1 MKNNLH
7 VFLGATV
14 ADAAA
19 RPLHWVY
26 NQKKLLTYIKGKQD
40 FTFLKKNKSPFYNIK
55 TGKVSGY
62 NEVGQVMF
70 KTLVEGH
77 RDIEERFK
85 KNITKN
91 FGPGSIYWK
100 NLNLRAKYRKVKDW
114 RGIIKG
120 PWIHQNIIETVRNI
134 KSKKKLTGGKK
145 VNESDGYCA
154 ALPYFLYGYNYK
166 DVKKIISTVTVSK
179 ISLKYALAKF
189 YLIDLALKGCKDP
202 INEFIKIFNKNS
214 YFKSVVEDIK
224 KVKRLKSKPHS
235 LVVKKL
241 GMACSY
247 PGTFNSSIH
256 SIINSTNYKG
266 AILKTIKAGGCNC
279 SRVNFIGAYFAALKG
294 VSTIPKS
301 WIRKTDLAK
310 KILDQK

>member
-1 MKNNLH
+1 VKNNLH

-26 NQKKLLTYIKGKQD
+26 NQKKLLKYIKGKND
-40 FTFLKKNKSPFYNIK
+40 FAFLKKNKSPFYNIK

-62 NEVGQVMF
+62 NDVGQVMF
-70 KTLVEGH
+70 KTL
-77 RDIEERFK
+77 IENNKNIEARFK
-85 KNITKN
+85 NNIIKN
-91 FGPGSIYWK
+91 FGPGSVYWK
-100 NLNLRAKYRKVKDW
+100 NLNLRTKYRKVKDW

-134 KSKKKLTGGKK
+134 KAKKKLTGGKK

-154 ALPYFLYGYNYK
+154 ALPYFLFGYSFQNL
-166 DVKKIISTVTVSK
+166 KKIISIVTVSK

-189 YLIDLALKGCKDP
+189 YLIDLAIKGSKDP
-202 INEFIKIFNKNS
+202 IKEFILKYKKNS
-214 YFKSVVEDIK
+214 YFKSIVRDIK
-224 KVKRLKSKPHS
+224 KIKKLKKKPHI
-235 LVVKKL
+235 LIVKKL

-256 SIINSTNYKG
+256 SIINSKNYKD
-266 AILKTIKAGGCNC
+266 AILRTIKAGGCNC
-279 SRVNFIGAYFAALKG
+279 SRVNFIGAYFAALNG
-294 VSTIPKS
+294 LDAIPKT
-301 WIRKTDLAK
+301 WIKKTSVAD
-310 KILDQK
+310 KILNQR

>member
-19 RPLHWVY
+19 RPLHCVY
-26 NQKKLLTYIKGKQD
+26 NQKKLNSYIKGKKD
-40 FTFLKKNKSPFYNIK
+40 FSFLKKNKSPFYNIK

-62 NEVGQVMF
+62 NEIGQVMF
-70 KTLVEGH
+70 ETLIEGH
-77 RDIEERFK
+77 DNIDQRFK
-85 KNITKN
+85 KNIMKN

-100 NLNLRAKYRKVKDW
+100 NLGLRSKYRKVKDW

-120 PWIHQNIIETVRNI
+120 PWIHQNVIETIKNI
-134 KSKKKLTGGKK
+134 KLKKKITGGTK
-145 VNESDGYCA
+145 VNESDGFCA
-154 ALPYFLYGYNYK
+154 SLPYFLYGFDFK
-166 DVKKIISTVTVSK
+166 SIEKIISLVTVSK
-179 ISLKYALAKF
+179 ISRKYALAKF
-189 YLIDLALKGCKDP
+189 HLIDLALKGAKNP
-202 INEFIKIFNKNS
+202 INEFIKKFRKNS
-214 YFKSVVEDIK
+214 NFKIIINDITKIKKFKS
-224 KVKRLKSKPHS
+224 KSHS
-235 LVVKKL
+235 AIVKKL

-256 SIINSTNYKG
+256 AILNSSNYKK

-279 SRVNFIGAYFAALKG
+279 SRANFIGAYFTALKG
-294 VSTIPKS
+294 LNTIPKS
-301 WIRKTDLAK
+301 WIKKTYPAK